1 MGCNISRLD
10 SHGPSFPARL
20 RPLLLQRFEEI
31 KARRHA
37 GRALKDP
44 TPSKK
49 ELLLDKDINEEE
61 NNASQHHISPNS
73 SKMIKAYSIDEGE
86 EFAGE
91 LKEEFS
97 NKNNE
102 SIGIVKKVGD
112 RYGHDVKENHVVKD
126 GGLIG
131 MDKNEMEESPV
142 EDFFTDAGED
152 EEDDDDDDVNG
163 RTIGH
168 EDDEA
173 FPGSPSFR
181 VYFKDNSEADGH
193 IDIGNKDAFKT
204 TVSSESSVSSKESFV
219 EKVNKKGKKRR
230 SFRKVLPRNLLSVKS
245 CYTPSSHSSHDNT
258 HLLTGK
264 TTT

>member
-31 KARRHA
+31 KNRRHA

-49 ELLLDKDINEEE
+49 ELLLDKDIVEDE
-61 NNASQHHISPNS
+61 NNASQHLISPNS
-73 SKMIKAYSIDEGE
+73 SKMIKAYSVDEGE
-86 EFAGE
+86 GFVGE

-97 NKNNE
+97 NNNNE
-102 SIGIVKKVGD
+102 SIGIVKKVCD
-112 RYGHDVKENHVVKD
+112 RNGHDAKENHVVKD

-131 MDKNEMEESPV
+131 MDKNEMEESTV

-152 EEDDDDDDVNG
+152 EEDDDDDVNG

-168 EDDEA
+168 EDEKA

-181 VYFKDNSEADGH
+181 VYFEDNSEADGH
-193 IDIGNKDAFKT
+193 IDIGKKDAFKT
-204 TVSSESSVSSKESFV
+204 TVSSESSVSSKESS
-219 EKVNKKGKKRR
+219 KKGKKRR
-230 SFRKVLPRNLLSVKS
+230 SFRKVLPKNLLSVKS